1 MLPLTI
7 ITTTYNR
14 EKLLYR
20 CFQSLEKQTCYDF
33 EWLIIDDGSTD
44 NTKEIVDLCKRQSDG
59 RFAIQYIYKAN
70 GGKHTALNV
79 SHEYIRGQYCFVL
92 DSDDILVSTG
102 VEEIINAWKKWE
114 NHKEVGRII
123 FLKAYMNDP
132 AQVICYVKHENRPV
146 NTLCEKRISNTGID
160 CCDTFRTELFIRHR
174 FPEFPGEKFIGE
186 GSAWF
191 PIELESKAVYI
202 NKAIYL
208 CEYLSGGLT
217 TAGRKMRLQNPLG
230 GMYNSRI
237 YMHPRLPVR
246 TRIKKGILYVC
257 YCRFA
262 HVGFKGM
269 FRKNRYRLLTL
280 ACWIP
285 GCILHWYW
293 KRKYSMN

>member
-20 CFQSLEKQTCYDF
+20 CFQSLEKQTCFDF
-33 EWLIIDDGSTD
+33 EWLIVDDGSTD
-44 NTKEIVDLCKRQSDG
+44 HTKELVERCQKEIEG
-59 RFAIQYIYKAN
+59 RFPIQYVFKAN
-70 GGKHTALNV
+70 GGKHTALNL
-79 SHEYIRGQYCFVL
+79 SHKYIRGKYCFVL
-92 DSDDILVSTG
+92 DSDDVLIPTG
-102 VEEIINAWKKWE
+102 AREIINAWKKWE
-114 NHKEVGRII
+114 NNKEVGRII
-123 FLKAYMNDP
+123 FLKAYMNNPDK
-132 AQVICYVKHENRPV
+132 VICYVKHENRPV
-146 NTLCEKRISNTGID
+146 ETIREKRISNTGID